1 MRNIDPN
8 GSGTGA
14 CMPEHDPVV
23 ICGMAMRL
31 PGGVSNSEQFWDLLI
46 NKRCGSIPVPKSRFN
61 AKGYYSEHKRPGTIQ
76 LKQAYFMDHV
86 GLDRF
91 DASHFPFSR
100 KEVEKMDP
108 VQRMLLEITWECLEN
123 AGETDWQGKNVG
135 CYVGSFMEDWGTE
148 MDRDT
153 QHFSTYP
160 AGKWD
165 IMLSN
170 RISYAYDFHGP
181 SMTHDGKKP
190 GLLNPNTF
198 AQEALIRHTYNIA
211 GITDYSQTSFFECHG
226 TGTPTGDPT
235 EVSAVTRVFGEK
247 GVLIGGVKPNT
258 GHSEGAAALT
268 SIIKVVLMLER
279 GIIAPNINFSTPNPD
294 IPWADGRIKV
304 PTESQPFPSDRRKR
318 VSVNAFGIGDE
329 LSKTEGESHL
339 MESQF
344 SLPCSTAVQIG
355 ITEILRSWSIRP
367 DAVCGHSSGEIAG
380 AFAAGALTADEAIV
394 VAYLRGYIPKSMGT
408 ARQGTMAAIGL
419 GSQDV
424 SKYLESGAF
433 VACENSQNSTTISG
447 DIAAIESAVAK
458 AKADG
463 VFARQLTVDRA
474 YHSPHMEVYGKA
486 YEEAIRPFIKSKAPE
501 IPFFSSVTEERVT
514 DAGALDAAYW
524 HQSLVQPVRFNG
536 SLRRLLRT
544 YGQATNP
551 VLIEVGARPALKGPI
566 KQILD
571 NFPNINASYVPTL
584 EHHSDGN
591 ENMQRAAGRLFCEN
605 VSFDHRAVTP
615 PGKPLTDAP
624 TYTWAHDESF
634 QEEHRIFKAYRD
646 CQFPMHDLL
655 GRQNFETSALEPTWR
670 KVLQVEDLPWLG
682 DHMINGQI
690 IFPFAAY
697 LSIAEEAL
705 RQVTGGVLEA
715 FSAKD
720 FSVTSA
726 LHLEPGNPAEIHTRL
741 RRIDESSFHVQITS
755 WKNDVWTEHCSAEVS
770 VGPFPL
776 RPRQGIKKKEFPR
789 LLSPQYWYTTVQ
801 DRGFTYGPTFRGLD
815 NISVSPYSREAT
827 ACVHPMDDPSDYL
840 IHPTALDQCF
850 QTLVTAGCH
859 GQHRKAKYVSM
870 PSSVKEIF
878 ISRATGNFWA
888 TATSNSSPL
897 GELSG
902 SLLAYTDDGKEV
914 MSMSGVQG
922 SQIATQA
929 GTDELPLLSHAR
941 WNAHANFYPFHE
953 LHGQD
958 SLATTIEI
966 LKLTN
971 PQLRVLEVGTGSDT
985 TTRVLLEH
993 LRPEKGRQYFSKY
1006 TYATLSSTAL
1016 REAEEAFS
1024 DIDGLEVGCLNPF
1037 SDDKPLDLESGSYDI
1052 VISNSPFD
1060 LIEDAKTFLNR
1071 FKDLLRPSGLLVLLD
1086 IPRHE
1091 GKVSESLLLA
1101 CKEGGFDVNNVEDR
1115 PLAAA
1120 TLILRLPVPVFSD
1133 NICIVSPEQPHQ
1145 LVDHFRSALESSS
1158 IPTRTCFSTK
1168 DIQADDALVFFW
1180 DIVKP
1185 YLYNITEEQFA
1196 PLIELLSGH
1205 KKPIIWVTPHSQ
1217 TSCTSPDSA
1226 MIHGLA
1232 RTLRSELKTDI
1243 TVVEL
1248 DTLVDNPGKL
1258 AQCLLQI
1265 VKSLPLRRFN
1275 DVLSPDFEFS
1285 INNGAVQVPRFDW
1298 TTARAELSQ
1307 CSSRRAAQLLSRLLP
1322 KKPRQID
1329 SLNWINFPLQDLEP
1343 GSVRVEV
1350 KASAI
1355 WKDDADTVKRIV
1367 DTSKLC
1373 LGHEGAGVITEVGR
1387 DVQGFQVVLLHFV
1400 QSHLSL
1406 ALVQILKSIGAKIH
1420 AIVDSETDQLILKND
1435 YQVPQSCIFTK
1446 GGEPI
1451 MNGSRVDYV
1460 LGLPGHQSEDLLKCL
1475 SSTGTF
1481 LDISDSPA
1489 TRGLPET
1496 LRSSQAYRVVNTALL
1511 SVEEPGLIGRA
1522 FQECKSSFSE
1532 KPRLSWTTLVSIFDA
1547 DHSREAFQAASQEG
1561 SRESKVILQAPDQD
1575 QRKKLEM
1582 SSSATGLSFRS
1593 DAAYLM
1599 VGGLGGLGRAVS
1611 TWMVENGAKEL
1622 VFLSRSSGGT
1632 SETSNFLEE
1641 LRSQGCLVKTV
1652 AGSVT
1657 NLDDVSRAIT
1667 SATRPIAGVIQMSMV
1682 LRDNATT
1689 RMTFTEWRECVSPKV
1704 DGTLNLH
1711 NALLHQQLDFFLL
1724 FSSMSGITGQIGQAN
1739 YNAANAYLDA
1749 FVKFRHGL
1757 GLPASV
1763 IDIGVM
1769 GGIGVVAQTDNME
1782 LRAKAAGYHVLGE
1795 QDLLDCMTASIL
1807 HSQPN
1812 PDATS
1817 DMSQM
1822 VLGLWS
1828 QKPLADPSTHVLW
1841 KRDARMGL
1849 AYSFNSQ
1856 RGSSAQEQAGEDK
1869 VDAIVFLAKTN
1880 PEKLQDEAT
1889 IELIVKHIG
1898 NAMSELLAQPDAE
1911 ILPTALLDDIGLD
1924 SLNAIE
1930 LTGWI
1935 SQYFFVELPLFDLI
1949 HTPTLWDLAVKEKL
1963 YRTINDDYNSRLVRV
1978 GPNELLT
1985 DDPEVLRR
1993 ANAVRGDYGKDGWYI
2008 SARFNPYQD
2017 TMITVLDKTLH
2028 DKMKAKTAAGY
2039 AGREIDLLEP
2049 SVDEQITS
2057 LITLLKTSYADTNV
2071 LVDMAELSV
2080 FLTMDVITS
2089 ASFGKPFGHLNA
2101 NADVFGF
2108 IEDVRKNW
2116 PVIALMLDAPI
2127 LRSVMFSK
2135 WFLSFSG
2142 PRPTDKRG
2150 LGQMMGIAE
2159 KHVGERFKTGSEQQR
2174 DMLGSWIKNGMS
2186 REECEAEGLFALVAG
2201 SDTTASV
2208 IRITLLHLMS
2218 NARVYSKFKDVIQ
2231 QAVKAGVSTPIT
2243 YDEGTKIPYLRAL
2256 IYEGIRIRAPATGLY
2271 PKTVPP
2277 QGETIHGV
2285 FVPGGTAICMNAPA
2299 MLKSRAM
2306 FGADADLF
2314 RPERFLEVDD
2324 ATRASLER
2332 EVEMA
2337 FGYGR
2342 YMCAGKPVAFM
2353 ELFKTFFELMR
2364 NFDFELANPVKPWDS
2379 YSYNVF
2385 VEENMW
2391 VKVTSAKVE

>member
-1 MRNIDPN
+1 
-8 GSGTGA
+8 
-14 CMPEHDPVV
+14 
-23 ICGMAMRL
+23 
-31 PGGVSNSEQFWDLLI
+31 
-46 NKRCGSIPVPKSRFN
+46 
-61 AKGYYSEHKRPGTIQ
+61 
-76 LKQAYFMDHV
+76 
-86 GLDRF
+86 
-91 DASHFPFSR
+91 
-100 KEVEKMDP
+100 
-108 VQRMLLEITWECLEN
+108 
-123 AGETDWQGKNVG
+123 
-135 CYVGSFMEDWGTE
+135 
-148 MDRDT
+148 
-153 QHFSTYP
+153 
-160 AGKWD
+160 
-165 IMLSN
+165 
-170 RISYAYDFHGP
+170 
-181 SMTHDGKKP
+181 
-190 GLLNPNTF
+190 
-198 AQEALIRHTYNIA
+198 
-211 GITDYSQTSFFECHG
+211 
-226 TGTPTGDPT
+226 
-235 EVSAVTRVFGEK
+235 
-247 GVLIGGVKPNT
+247 
-258 GHSEGAAALT
+258 
-268 SIIKVVLMLER
+268 
-279 GIIAPNINFSTPNPD
+279 
-294 IPWADGRIKV
+294 
-304 PTESQPFPSDRRKR
+304 
-318 VSVNAFGIGDE
+318 
-329 LSKTEGESHL
+329 
-339 MESQF
+339 
-344 SLPCSTAVQIG
+344 
-355 ITEILRSWSIRP
+355 
-367 DAVCGHSSGEIAG
+367 
-380 AFAAGALTADEAIV
+380 
-394 VAYLRGYIPKSMGT
+394 
-408 ARQGTMAAIGL
+408 MAAIGL

-458 AKADG
+458 AKADS

-501 IPFFSSVTEERVT
+501 VPFFSSVTEERVT

-524 HQSLVQPVRFNG
+524 LQSLVQPVRFNG

-571 NFPNINASYVPTL
+571 DFPNINASYVPTL

-591 ENMQRAAGRLFCEN
+591 ENMQKAAGRLFCEN
-605 VSFDHRAVTP
+605 VSFDHRDVTP
-615 PGKPLTDAP
+615 PGKPLTDVP

-755 WKNDVWTEHCSAEVS
+755 WKNDVWTEHCNAEVNA
-770 VGPFPL
+770 GPFPL

-789 LLSPQYWYTTVQ
+789 LLSPQHWYTTVQ
-801 DRGFTYGPTFRGLD
+801 DRGFTYGPTFRGMD

-827 ACVHPMDDPSDYL
+827 AFVHPMDDPSDYL

-929 GTDELPLLSHAR
+929 GTDELPLLSHAH
-941 WNAHANFYPFHE
+941 WYAHANFYPFHE

-958 SLATTIEI
+958 SLATAIDI
-966 LKLTN
+966 LKLTI

-1016 REAEEAFS
+1016 REAEEALS
-1024 DIDGLEVGCLNPF
+1024 DIEGLELGCLDPF

-1052 VISNSPFD
+1052 VISTSPFD
-1060 LIEDAKTFLNR
+1060 PIEDAKTFLNR
-1071 FKDLLRPSGLLVLLD
+1071 SKDLLRPSGLLVLLD

-1101 CKEGGFDVNNVEDR
+1101 CKESGFDVTSVEDR
-1115 PLAAA
+1115 PFSAA

-1158 IPTRTCFSTK
+1158 IPTRTCFGTK
-1168 DIQADDALVFFW
+1168 DIQADDALVFLW

-1248 DTLVDNPGKL
+1248 DTLVDNPRNL

-1275 DVLSPDFEFS
+1275 DVLSPDFEFL

-1298 TTARAELSQ
+1298 TTAQAELSR
-1307 CSSRRAAQLLSRLLP
+1307 CSSRRAAQFLSRLLP

-1329 SLNWINFPLQDLEP
+1329 SLNWINFPLQDLES

-1435 YQVPQSCIFTK
+1435 YQVRCVFTS

-1451 MNGSRVDYV
+1451 ISQIRASMNGSKVDYV
-1460 LGLPGHQSEDLLKCL
+1460 LGLPGLQSEDLLKCL

-1481 LDISDSPA
+1481 LDISDSLA
-1489 TRGLPET
+1489 TRGPPEA

-1511 SVEEPGLIGRA
+1511 SVEEPELIGRA
-1522 FQECKSSFSE
+1522 FQECKSYFSE

-1561 SRESKVILQAPDQD
+1561 SRESKVILQTPEQD

-1632 SETSNFLEE
+1632 PETSNFLEE

-1657 NLDDVSRAIT
+1657 NLDEVSRAIT

-1935 SQYFFVELPLFDLI
+1935 SQYFFVDLPLFDLI
-1949 HTPTLWDLAVKEKL
+1949 HTPTLWDLAVK
-1963 YRTINDDYNSRLVRV
+1963 V
-1978 GPNELLT
+1978 
-1985 DDPEVLRR
+1985 
-1993 ANAVRGDYGKDGWYI
+1993 
-2008 SARFNPYQD
+2008 
-2017 TMITVLDKTLH
+2017 
-2028 DKMKAKTAAGY
+2028 
-2039 AGREIDLLEP
+2039 
-2049 SVDEQITS
+2049 
-2057 LITLLKTSYADTNV
+2057 
-2071 LVDMAELSV
+2071 AELMYEQ
-2080 FLTMDVITS
+2080 FGQ
-2089 ASFGKPFGHLNA
+2089 ASN
-2101 NADVFGF
+2101 
-2108 IEDVRKNW
+2108 
-2116 PVIALMLDAPI
+2116 
-2127 LRSVMFSK
+2127 
-2135 WFLSFSG
+2135 
-2142 PRPTDKRG
+2142 
-2150 LGQMMGIAE
+2150 
-2159 KHVGERFKTGSEQQR
+2159 
-2174 DMLGSWIKNGMS
+2174 
-2186 REECEAEGLFALVAG
+2186 
-2201 SDTTASV
+2201 
-2208 IRITLLHLMS
+2208 
-2218 NARVYSKFKDVIQ
+2218 
-2231 QAVKAGVSTPIT
+2231 
-2243 YDEGTKIPYLRAL
+2243 
-2256 IYEGIRIRAPATGLY
+2256 
-2271 PKTVPP
+2271 
-2277 QGETIHGV
+2277 
-2285 FVPGGTAICMNAPA
+2285 
-2299 MLKSRAM
+2299 
-2306 FGADADLF
+2306 
-2314 RPERFLEVDD
+2314 
-2324 ATRASLER
+2324 
-2332 EVEMA
+2332 
-2337 FGYGR
+2337 
-2342 YMCAGKPVAFM
+2342 
-2353 ELFKTFFELMR
+2353 
-2364 NFDFELANPVKPWDS
+2364 
-2379 YSYNVF
+2379 
-2385 VEENMW
+2385 
-2391 VKVTSAKVE
+2391 

>member
-1 MRNIDPN
+1 MRSIDPN

-329 LSKTEGESHL
+329 LSKAEGESHL
-339 MESQF
+339 MESEF

-394 VAYLRGYIPKSMGT
+394 VAYFRGYIPKSMGT

-447 DIAAIESAVAK
+447 DIAAIDIAVAK

-501 IPFFSSVTEERVT
+501 VPFFSSVTEERVT

-571 NFPNINASYVPTL
+571 DFPNINASYVPTL

-815 NISVSPYSREAT
+815 NIS
-827 ACVHPMDDPSDYL
+827 
-840 IHPTALDQCF
+840 
-850 QTLVTAGCH
+850 
-859 GQHRKAKYVSM
+859 
-870 PSSVKEIF
+870 
-878 ISRATGNFWA
+878 
-888 TATSNSSPL
+888 
-897 GELSG
+897 
-902 SLLAYTDDGKEV
+902 
-914 MSMSGVQG
+914 
-922 SQIATQA
+922 
-929 GTDELPLLSHAR
+929 
-941 WNAHANFYPFHE
+941 
-953 LHGQD
+953 
-958 SLATTIEI
+958 
-966 LKLTN
+966 
-971 PQLRVLEVGTGSDT
+971 LRVLEVGTGSDT

-1016 REAEEAFS
+1016 REAEEVFS
-1024 DIDGLEVGCLNPF
+1024 DIEGLELGCMDPF

-1052 VISNSPFD
+1052 VISNPPFD

-1091 GKVSESLLLA
+1091 SKVSESLLLA
-1101 CKEGGFDVNNVEDR
+1101 CKESGFDVTNVEDR

-1133 NICIVSPEQPHQ
+1133 NVCIVSPEQPHQ

-1180 DIVKP
+1180 DIVRP
-1185 YLYNITEEQFA
+1185 YLYNITEGQFA

-1248 DTLVDNPGKL
+1248 DTLVDNPGNL

-1285 INNGAVQVPRFDW
+1285 IINGAVQVPRFDW
-1298 TTARAELSQ
+1298 TTPQAELSR
-1307 CSSRRAAQLLSRLLP
+1307 CSSRRTAQSLSRLLP

-1343 GSVRVEV
+1343 GNVRVEV
-1350 KASAI
+1350 KASAV
-1355 WKDDADTVKRIV
+1355 WKDI
-1367 DTSKLC
+1367 
-1373 LGHEGAGVITEVGR
+1373 
-1387 DVQGFQVVLLHFV
+1387 VLLHFV

-1420 AIVDSETDQLILKND
+1420 VIVNSETDQLILEND
-1435 YQVPQSCIFTK
+1435 YQVPQSCIFTS
-1446 GGEPI
+1446 GGETIISQI
-1451 MNGSRVDYV
+1451 MASMNKSKVDYV
-1460 LGLPGHQSEDLLKCL
+1460 LRLPYHQSEDLLKCL

-1481 LDISDSPA
+1481 LDISDSPTA
-1489 TRGLPET
+1489 RGIPEG

-1511 SVEEPGLIGRA
+1511 SVEEPELIGRA
-1522 FQECKSSFSE
+1522 FQKCKSYFSE
-1532 KPRLSWTTLVSIFDA
+1532 KPRVSWTTLVSIFNA

-1561 SRESKVILQAPDQD
+1561 SRESKVILQTPDQD

-1622 VFLSRSSGGT
+1622 VFLSRSSG
-1632 SETSNFLEE
+1632 ETPETFNFLEE

-1657 NLDDVSRAIT
+1657 NLNDVSRAIK
-1667 SATRPIAGVIQMSMV
+1667 SATKPIAGVIQMSMI

-1856 RGSSAQEQAGEDK
+1856 RGSSAQEHAGEDK

-1880 PEKLQDEAT
+1880 PEKLQDETT

-1898 NAMSELLAQPDAE
+1898 NAMSELLAQPEAE

-1935 SQYFFVELPLFDLI
+1935 SQYFFVDLPLFDLI
-1949 HTPTLWDLAVKEKL
+1949 HTPTLWDLAVK
-1963 YRTINDDYNSRLVRV
+1963 V
-1978 GPNELLT
+1978 
-1985 DDPEVLRR
+1985 
-1993 ANAVRGDYGKDGWYI
+1993 
-2008 SARFNPYQD
+2008 
-2017 TMITVLDKTLH
+2017 
-2028 DKMKAKTAAGY
+2028 
-2039 AGREIDLLEP
+2039 
-2049 SVDEQITS
+2049 
-2057 LITLLKTSYADTNV
+2057 
-2071 LVDMAELSV
+2071 AELMYEQ
-2080 FLTMDVITS
+2080 FGQ
-2089 ASFGKPFGHLNA
+2089 ASN
-2101 NADVFGF
+2101 
-2108 IEDVRKNW
+2108 
-2116 PVIALMLDAPI
+2116 
-2127 LRSVMFSK
+2127 
-2135 WFLSFSG
+2135 
-2142 PRPTDKRG
+2142 
-2150 LGQMMGIAE
+2150 
-2159 KHVGERFKTGSEQQR
+2159 
-2174 DMLGSWIKNGMS
+2174 
-2186 REECEAEGLFALVAG
+2186 
-2201 SDTTASV
+2201 
-2208 IRITLLHLMS
+2208 
-2218 NARVYSKFKDVIQ
+2218 
-2231 QAVKAGVSTPIT
+2231 
-2243 YDEGTKIPYLRAL
+2243 
-2256 IYEGIRIRAPATGLY
+2256 
-2271 PKTVPP
+2271 
-2277 QGETIHGV
+2277 
-2285 FVPGGTAICMNAPA
+2285 
-2299 MLKSRAM
+2299 
-2306 FGADADLF
+2306 
-2314 RPERFLEVDD
+2314 
-2324 ATRASLER
+2324 
-2332 EVEMA
+2332 
-2337 FGYGR
+2337 
-2342 YMCAGKPVAFM
+2342 
-2353 ELFKTFFELMR
+2353 
-2364 NFDFELANPVKPWDS
+2364 
-2379 YSYNVF
+2379 
-2385 VEENMW
+2385 
-2391 VKVTSAKVE
+2391 

>member
-181 SMTHDGKKP
+181 SMT
-190 GLLNPNTF
+190 
-198 AQEALIRHTYNIA
+198 
-211 GITDYSQTSFFECHG
+211 
-226 TGTPTGDPT
+226 
-235 EVSAVTRVFGEK
+235 
-247 GVLIGGVKPNT
+247 VKPNT

-318 VSVNAFGIGDE
+318 WPTMGKTLIESNSIFLQCIRRLDVALSRLPQPPSWKIEHE

-339 MESQF
+339 MESEF

-394 VAYLRGYIPKSMGT
+394 VAYFRGYIPKSMGT

-447 DIAAIESAVAK
+447 DIAAIENAVAK

-501 IPFFSSVTEERVT
+501 VPFFSSVTEERVT
-514 DAGALDAAYW
+514 DSGALDAAYW

-566 KQILD
+566 KQTLD
-571 NFPNINASYVPTL
+571 DFPNINASYVPTL

-615 PGKPLTDAP
+615 PGKPLTDTP

-690 IFPFAAY
+690 ILPFAAY

-715 FSAKD
+715 FSAKH

-770 VGPFPL
+770 AGPFPL

-878 ISRATGNFWA
+878 ISRAAGNFWA

-953 LHGQD
+953 LQGQD
-958 SLATTIEI
+958 SLANAIDI

-1006 TYATLSSTAL
+1006 TYATLSSTTL
-1016 REAEEAFS
+1016 GQAEEVLS
-1024 DIDGLEVGCLNPF
+1024 DIEGLELGCLDPL
-1037 SDDKPLDLESGSYDI
+1037 SDDKPLDLEYGSYDI
-1052 VISNSPFD
+1052 VISTSSFD
-1060 LIEDAKTFLNR
+1060 LIEEAKISLSR

-1091 GKVSESLLLA
+1091 GKVPESLFLA
-1101 CKEGGFDVNNVEDR
+1101 CKESGFDMNNMEDKA
-1115 PLAAA
+1115 LTAA
-1120 TLILRLPVPVFSD
+1120 TLILKLPMPVFSD
-1133 NICIVSPEQPHQ
+1133 NICIVSPEQSHQ
-1145 LVDHFRSALESSS
+1145 LVDH
-1158 IPTRTCFSTK
+1158 FSTK

-1185 YLYNITEEQFA
+1185 YLYNLTEEQFA

-1205 KKPIIWVTPHSQ
+1205 KKPIIWVTPQSQ
-1217 TSCTSPDSA
+1217 TSCTNPDSA

-1248 DTLVDNPGKL
+1248 DTLVDDPENL
-1258 AQCLLQI
+1258 AQSLLQI

-1275 DVLSPDFEFS
+1275 DVFSPDFEYS
-1285 INNGAVQVPRFDW
+1285 IKNGVVQVPRFDW
-1298 TTARAELSQ
+1298 TTAQAELSR
-1307 CSSRRAAQLLSRLLP
+1307 CSSRRAAQFLSRLLP

-1343 GSVRVEV
+1343 GKVRVEV
-1350 KASAI
+1350 KASAV

-1387 DVQGFQVVLLHFV
+1387 DVQGFQVGDRVMFLSSGTFTSHLDISPTRCLRLGEELPFEVASSMPFSYAAAFMAVVEFGRIQKDAVVLLHFI

-1406 ALVQILKSIGAKIH
+1406 ALMQILKSIGAKIY
-1420 AIVDSETDQLILKND
+1420 ATVDSEIDQLVLEND
-1435 YQVPQSCIFTK
+1435 YQVPQSCIFTS
-1446 GGEPI
+1446 GGETTVSQI
-1451 MNGSRVDYV
+1451 RASMNGSKVDYV
-1460 LGLPGHQSEDLLKCL
+1460 LGLPSHQSEDLLKCL

-1489 TRGLPET
+1489 TRGLPEA

-1511 SVEEPGLIGRA
+1511 SVEEPELIGRA
-1522 FQECKSSFSE
+1522 FQECKSYFSE
-1532 KPRLSWTTLVSIFDA
+1532 KPRLGWTTLLSIFDA

-1561 SRESKVILQAPDQD
+1561 SRESKVILQTPDQD

-1611 TWMVENGAKEL
+1611 TWMVEDGAKEL
-1622 VFLSRSSGGT
+1622 VFLSRSSGET
-1632 SETSNFLEE
+1632 PETSKFLEE
-1641 LRSQGCLVKTV
+1641 LRSLGCLVKTV

-1657 NLDDVSRAIT
+1657 NSDDVSRAIK

-1689 RMTFTEWRECVSPKV
+1689 RMTFTEWRDCVSPKV

-1711 NALLHQQLDFFLL
+1711 KAVLHQQLDFFLL

-1812 PDATS
+1812 PDTTS
-1817 DMSQM
+1817 DMSQI

-1935 SQYFFVELPLFDLI
+1935 SQYFFVDLPLFDLI
-1949 HTPTLWDLAVKEKL
+1949 HTPTLWDLAVK
-1963 YRTINDDYNSRLVRV
+1963 V
-1978 GPNELLT
+1978 
-1985 DDPEVLRR
+1985 
-1993 ANAVRGDYGKDGWYI
+1993 
-2008 SARFNPYQD
+2008 
-2017 TMITVLDKTLH
+2017 
-2028 DKMKAKTAAGY
+2028 
-2039 AGREIDLLEP
+2039 
-2049 SVDEQITS
+2049 
-2057 LITLLKTSYADTNV
+2057 
-2071 LVDMAELSV
+2071 AELMYEQ
-2080 FLTMDVITS
+2080 FGQ
-2089 ASFGKPFGHLNA
+2089 ASN
-2101 NADVFGF
+2101 
-2108 IEDVRKNW
+2108 
-2116 PVIALMLDAPI
+2116 
-2127 LRSVMFSK
+2127 
-2135 WFLSFSG
+2135 
-2142 PRPTDKRG
+2142 
-2150 LGQMMGIAE
+2150 
-2159 KHVGERFKTGSEQQR
+2159 
-2174 DMLGSWIKNGMS
+2174 
-2186 REECEAEGLFALVAG
+2186 
-2201 SDTTASV
+2201 
-2208 IRITLLHLMS
+2208 
-2218 NARVYSKFKDVIQ
+2218 
-2231 QAVKAGVSTPIT
+2231 
-2243 YDEGTKIPYLRAL
+2243 
-2256 IYEGIRIRAPATGLY
+2256 
-2271 PKTVPP
+2271 
-2277 QGETIHGV
+2277 
-2285 FVPGGTAICMNAPA
+2285 
-2299 MLKSRAM
+2299 
-2306 FGADADLF
+2306 
-2314 RPERFLEVDD
+2314 
-2324 ATRASLER
+2324 
-2332 EVEMA
+2332 
-2337 FGYGR
+2337 
-2342 YMCAGKPVAFM
+2342 
-2353 ELFKTFFELMR
+2353 
-2364 NFDFELANPVKPWDS
+2364 
-2379 YSYNVF
+2379 
-2385 VEENMW
+2385 
-2391 VKVTSAKVE
+2391 

>member
-279 GIIAPNINFSTPNPD
+279 GIIAPNINFSTPNPE

-329 LSKTEGESHL
+329 LSKAEGESHL
-339 MESQF
+339 MESEF

-394 VAYLRGYIPKSMGT
+394 VAYFRGYIPKSMGT
-408 ARQGTMAAIGL
+408 ARRGTMAAIGL

-447 DIAAIESAVAK
+447 DIAAIESAVSK

-501 IPFFSSVTEERVT
+501 VPFFSSVTEERVT

-524 HQSLVQPVRFNG
+524 HQSLVQPVRFNE

-571 NFPNINASYVPTL
+571 DFPNINASYVPTL

-726 LHLEPGNPAEIHTRL
+726 LQLEPGNPAEIHTRL

-770 VGPFPL
+770 AGPFPL

-815 NISVSPYSREAT
+815 DISVSPYSREAT

-958 SLATTIEI
+958 SLATAIDI

-1024 DIDGLEVGCLNPF
+1024 DIEGLELGCLDPF

-1060 LIEDAKTFLNR
+1060 LIEDGKTFLNR

-1101 CKEGGFDVNNVEDR
+1101 CKEGGFDVTNVEDR

-1168 DIQADDALVFFW
+1168 DIQADEALVFFW

-1248 DTLVDNPGKL
+1248 DTLVDNPGNL

-1275 DVLSPDFEFS
+1275 DVLSPDFEFF

-1298 TTARAELSQ
+1298 TTAQAELSR
-1307 CSSRRAAQLLSRLLP
+1307 CSSRRAAQFLSRLLP

-1329 SLNWINFPLQDLEP
+1329 SLNWINFPLQDLES

-1373 LGHEGAGVITEVGR
+1373 LGHEGAGVITEV
-1387 DVQGFQVVLLHFV
+1387 VLLHFV

-1420 AIVDSETDQLILKND
+1420 AIVDSETDQWILEND
-1435 YQVPQSCIFTK
+1435 YQVPQSCIFTR
-1446 GGEPI
+1446 GGETI
-1451 MNGSRVDYV
+1451 ISQIRTSINGSRVDYV

-1481 LDISDSPA
+1481 LDISDLLA

-1511 SVEEPGLIGRA
+1511 SVEEPELIGRA
-1522 FQECKSSFSE
+1522 FQECKSYFSE

-1561 SRESKVILQAPDQD
+1561 SRESKVILQTPDQD

-1632 SETSNFLEE
+1632 PETSNFLEE

-1657 NLDDVSRAIT
+1657 NLDDVSGAIK
-1667 SATRPIAGVIQMSMV
+1667 SATKPIAGVIQMSMV

-1856 RGSSAQEQAGEDK
+1856 RGSSVQEQAGEDK

-1935 SQYFFVELPLFDLI
+1935 SQYFFVDLPLFDLI
-1949 HTPTLWDLAVKEKL
+1949 HTPTLWDLAVKVAEL
-1963 YRTINDDYNSRLVRV
+1963 IRLVRV

>member
-181 SMTHDGKKP
+181 SMTTFDADCNGYGRGEAINAVYVKRLSHALRDGNPIRAIIRSTATQHDGKKP

-318 VSVNAFGIGDE
+318 WPTMGKRLIESNSIFLQCIRRLDVALSRLPQPPSWKIEHE
-329 LSKTEGESHL
+329 LSKAEGESRV
-339 MESQF
+339 MESEF
-344 SLPCSTAVQIG
+344 SLPCSTAIQIG

-394 VAYLRGYIPKSMGT
+394 VAYFRGYIPKSMGT

-447 DIAAIESAVAK
+447 DIAAIESAVLK

-474 YHSPHMEVYGKA
+474 YHSPHMEVYGKG

-501 IPFFSSVTEERVT
+501 VPFFSSVTEERVT
-514 DAGALDAAYW
+514 NSGALDAAYW

-566 KQILD
+566 KQTLD
-571 NFPNINASYVPTL
+571 DFPNINASYVPTL
-584 EHHSDGN
+584 EHQSDGN
-591 ENMQRAAGRLFCEN
+591 ENMQRAAGRMFCEN

-655 GRQNFETSALEPTWR
+655 GLQNFETSALEPTWR
-670 KVLQVEDLPWLG
+670 KVLQVEDLPWLA

-755 WKNDVWTEHCSAEVS
+755 WKNDVWTEHCTAEVS
-770 VGPFPL
+770 AGPFPL

-815 NISVSPYSREAT
+815 NIS
-827 ACVHPMDDPSDYL
+827 
-840 IHPTALDQCF
+840 
-850 QTLVTAGCH
+850 
-859 GQHRKAKYVSM
+859 HRKAKYVSM

-953 LHGQD
+953 LQGQD
-958 SLATTIEI
+958 SLANAIDI

-985 TTRVLLEH
+985 TTRILLEH

-1006 TYATLSSTAL
+1006 TYATLSSTTL
-1016 REAEEAFS
+1016 GEAEEALS
-1024 DIDGLEVGCLNPF
+1024 DIEGLELGCLDPF
-1037 SDDKPLDLESGSYDI
+1037 SDEKPLDLESGSYDI
-1052 VISNSPFD
+1052 VISTS
-1060 LIEDAKTFLNR
+1060 
-1071 FKDLLRPSGLLVLLD
+1071 
-1086 IPRHE
+1086 
-1091 GKVSESLLLA
+1091 
-1101 CKEGGFDVNNVEDR
+1101 
-1115 PLAAA
+1115 
-1120 TLILRLPVPVFSD
+1120 
-1133 NICIVSPEQPHQ
+1133 PHQ
-1145 LVDHFRSALESSS
+1145 LVDHF
-1158 IPTRTCFSTK
+1158 STK
-1168 DIQADDALVFFW
+1168 DIQTDDALVFFW

-1185 YLYNITEEQFA
+1185 YLYNITEEHFA

-1205 KKPIIWVTPHSQ
+1205 KKPIIWVTPQSQ
-1217 TSCTSPDSA
+1217 TSCTNPDSA

-1248 DTLVDNPGKL
+1248 DTLVDDPENL
-1258 AQCLLQI
+1258 AQSLLQI

-1285 INNGAVQVPRFDW
+1285 ISNGTVKVPRFDW
-1298 TTARAELSQ
+1298 TTAQVELSR
-1307 CSSRRAAQLLSRLLP
+1307 CSSRRAAQFLSRLLP

-1343 GSVRVEV
+1343 GNVRVEV
-1350 KASAI
+1350 KASAV

-1373 LGHEGAGVITEVGR
+1373 LGHEGAGVITEV
-1387 DVQGFQVVLLHFV
+1387 VLLHFV

-1406 ALVQILKSIGAKIH
+1406 ALVQILKSIGAKIY
-1420 AIVDSETDQLILKND
+1420 ATVDSEIDQLILEND
-1435 YQVPQSCIFTK
+1435 YQVPQSCIFTS
-1446 GGEPI
+1446 GGETI
-1451 MNGSRVDYV
+1451 ISKIRASMNGSKVDYV

-1489 TRGLPET
+1489 TKGLPEA

-1511 SVEEPGLIGRA
+1511 SVEEPELIGRA
-1522 FQECKSSFSE
+1522 FQECKSYFSE
-1532 KPRLSWTTLVSIFDA
+1532 KPRLGWTTLLSMFDA

-1561 SRESKVILQAPDQD
+1561 SREFKVILQTPDQD

-1622 VFLSRSSGGT
+1622 VFLSRSSGET
-1632 SETSNFLEE
+1632 PETSNFLEE

-1657 NLDDVSRAIT
+1657 NLDDVSRAIK

-1711 NALLHQQLDFFLL
+1711 KALLHQQLDFFLL

-1812 PDATS
+1812 PDTTS
-1817 DMSQM
+1817 DMSQI

-1935 SQYFFVELPLFDLI
+1935 SQYFFVDLPLFDLI
-1949 HTPTLWDLAVKEKL
+1949 HTPTLWDLAVK
-1963 YRTINDDYNSRLVRV
+1963 V
-1978 GPNELLT
+1978 
-1985 DDPEVLRR
+1985 
-1993 ANAVRGDYGKDGWYI
+1993 
-2008 SARFNPYQD
+2008 
-2017 TMITVLDKTLH
+2017 
-2028 DKMKAKTAAGY
+2028 
-2039 AGREIDLLEP
+2039 
-2049 SVDEQITS
+2049 
-2057 LITLLKTSYADTNV
+2057 
-2071 LVDMAELSV
+2071 AELMYEQ
-2080 FLTMDVITS
+2080 FGQ
-2089 ASFGKPFGHLNA
+2089 ASN
-2101 NADVFGF
+2101 
-2108 IEDVRKNW
+2108 
-2116 PVIALMLDAPI
+2116 
-2127 LRSVMFSK
+2127 
-2135 WFLSFSG
+2135 
-2142 PRPTDKRG
+2142 
-2150 LGQMMGIAE
+2150 
-2159 KHVGERFKTGSEQQR
+2159 
-2174 DMLGSWIKNGMS
+2174 
-2186 REECEAEGLFALVAG
+2186 
-2201 SDTTASV
+2201 
-2208 IRITLLHLMS
+2208 
-2218 NARVYSKFKDVIQ
+2218 
-2231 QAVKAGVSTPIT
+2231 
-2243 YDEGTKIPYLRAL
+2243 
-2256 IYEGIRIRAPATGLY
+2256 
-2271 PKTVPP
+2271 
-2277 QGETIHGV
+2277 
-2285 FVPGGTAICMNAPA
+2285 
-2299 MLKSRAM
+2299 
-2306 FGADADLF
+2306 
-2314 RPERFLEVDD
+2314 
-2324 ATRASLER
+2324 
-2332 EVEMA
+2332 
-2337 FGYGR
+2337 
-2342 YMCAGKPVAFM
+2342 
-2353 ELFKTFFELMR
+2353 
-2364 NFDFELANPVKPWDS
+2364 
-2379 YSYNVF
+2379 
-2385 VEENMW
+2385 
-2391 VKVTSAKVE
+2391 

>member
-31 PGGVSNSEQFWDLLI
+31 PGGVSNSEQFWDLLV

-181 SMTHDGKKP
+181 SMTVRTGCSATLVALNLAEQAVKSGECSSAIVAGCNIFLSAASATKASYGTLGTVLSPDGICKTFDADCNGYGRGEAINAVYVKRLSHALRDGNPIRAIIRSTATQHDGKKP

-318 VSVNAFGIGDE
+318 VSVNAFGIGGTNAHAILEAYEGNNVSRSALTSSRKGSHLLLFSASNPQSLHMLEEAYKQHASERRANLNDLAYTLGCRRSYLNYRSFLIAHDGSDGPHFTESESLGSTTSTKARRTVFVFNGQGAQWPTMGKTLIDSNSIFLQCIRRLDVALSRLPQPPSWKIEHE
-329 LSKTEGESHL
+329 LSKAEGGSHL
-339 MESQF
+339 MESEF

-394 VAYLRGYIPKSMGT
+394 AAYFRGYIPKSMGT

-447 DIAAIESAVAK
+447 DIAAIESAVSK

-501 IPFFSSVTEERVT
+501 VPFFSSVTEERVT

-571 NFPNINASYVPTL
+571 DFPNINASYVPTL

-770 VGPFPL
+770 AGPFPL
-776 RPRQGIKKKEFPR
+776 RPRQDIKKKEFPR

-815 NISVSPYSREAT
+815 DISVSPYSREAT

-958 SLATTIEI
+958 SLATAIDI

-1024 DIDGLEVGCLNPF
+1024 DIEGLELGCLDPF

-1060 LIEDAKTFLNR
+1060 LIEDGKTFLNR

-1101 CKEGGFDVNNVEDR
+1101 CKEGGFDVTNVEDR

-1168 DIQADDALVFFW
+1168 DIQADEALVFFW

-1248 DTLVDNPGKL
+1248 DTLVDNPGNL

-1275 DVLSPDFEFS
+1275 DVLSPDFEFF

-1298 TTARAELSQ
+1298 TTAQAELSR
-1307 CSSRRAAQLLSRLLP
+1307 CSSRRAAQFLSRLLP

-1329 SLNWINFPLQDLEP
+1329 SLNWINFPLQDLES

-1387 DVQGFQVVLLHFV
+1387 DVQGFRVGDRVMFLSSGALTSHLDISPTRCLRLEEETSFEIASSLPFSYAAAFLAVVEFGRIQKDAVVLLHFV

-1420 AIVDSETDQLILKND
+1420 AIVDSETDQWILEND
-1435 YQVPQSCIFTK
+1435 YQVPQSGIFTR
-1446 GGEPI
+1446 GGETI
-1451 MNGSRVDYV
+1451 ISQIRTSINGSRVDYV

-1511 SVEEPGLIGRA
+1511 SVEEPELIGRA
-1522 FQECKSSFSE
+1522 FQECKSYFSE

-1561 SRESKVILQAPDQD
+1561 SRESKVILQTPDQD

-1632 SETSNFLEE
+1632 PETSNFLEE

-1657 NLDDVSRAIT
+1657 NLDDVSGAIK
-1667 SATRPIAGVIQMSMV
+1667 SATKPVAGVIQMSMV

-1856 RGSSAQEQAGEDK
+1856 RGSSVQEQAGEDK

-1935 SQYFFVELPLFDLI
+1935 SQYFFVDLPLFDLI
-1949 HTPTLWDLAVKEKL
+1949 HTPTLWDLAVK
-1963 YRTINDDYNSRLVRV
+1963 V
-1978 GPNELLT
+1978 
-1985 DDPEVLRR
+1985 
-1993 ANAVRGDYGKDGWYI
+1993 
-2008 SARFNPYQD
+2008 
-2017 TMITVLDKTLH
+2017 
-2028 DKMKAKTAAGY
+2028 
-2039 AGREIDLLEP
+2039 
-2049 SVDEQITS
+2049 
-2057 LITLLKTSYADTNV
+2057 
-2071 LVDMAELSV
+2071 AEL
-2080 FLTMDVITS
+2080 MYEQ
-2089 ASFGKPFGHLNA
+2089 FGQA
-2101 NADVFGF
+2101 N
-2108 IEDVRKNW
+2108 N
-2116 PVIALMLDAPI
+2116 
-2127 LRSVMFSK
+2127 
-2135 WFLSFSG
+2135 
-2142 PRPTDKRG
+2142 
-2150 LGQMMGIAE
+2150 
-2159 KHVGERFKTGSEQQR
+2159 
-2174 DMLGSWIKNGMS
+2174 
-2186 REECEAEGLFALVAG
+2186 
-2201 SDTTASV
+2201 
-2208 IRITLLHLMS
+2208 
-2218 NARVYSKFKDVIQ
+2218 
-2231 QAVKAGVSTPIT
+2231 
-2243 YDEGTKIPYLRAL
+2243 
-2256 IYEGIRIRAPATGLY
+2256 
-2271 PKTVPP
+2271 
-2277 QGETIHGV
+2277 
-2285 FVPGGTAICMNAPA
+2285 
-2299 MLKSRAM
+2299 
-2306 FGADADLF
+2306 
-2314 RPERFLEVDD
+2314 
-2324 ATRASLER
+2324 
-2332 EVEMA
+2332 
-2337 FGYGR
+2337 
-2342 YMCAGKPVAFM
+2342 
-2353 ELFKTFFELMR
+2353 
-2364 NFDFELANPVKPWDS
+2364 
-2379 YSYNVF
+2379 
-2385 VEENMW
+2385 
-2391 VKVTSAKVE
+2391 

>member
-1 MRNIDPN
+1 MRNIDPD

-279 GIIAPNINFSTPNPD
+279 GVIAPNINFSTPNPD

-329 LSKTEGESHL
+329 LSKAEGESRL
-339 MESQF
+339 MESEF

-394 VAYLRGYIPKSMGT
+394 VAYFRGYVPKSMGT

-447 DIAAIESAVAK
+447 DIAVIESAVAK

-501 IPFFSSVTEERVT
+501 VPFFSSVTEERVT
-514 DAGALDAAYW
+514 DAGALGAAYW

-544 YGQATNP
+544 YGQATNL

-566 KQILD
+566 KQTLD
-571 NFPNINASYVPTL
+571 DFPNINASYVPTL
-584 EHHSDGN
+584 EHHSEGN

-615 PGKPLTDAP
+615 PGKPLTDVP

-770 VGPFPL
+770 TGPFPL

-815 NISVSPYSREAT
+815 NIS
-827 ACVHPMDDPSDYL
+827 
-840 IHPTALDQCF
+840 
-850 QTLVTAGCH
+850 
-859 GQHRKAKYVSM
+859 
-870 PSSVKEIF
+870 
-878 ISRATGNFWA
+878 
-888 TATSNSSPL
+888 
-897 GELSG
+897 
-902 SLLAYTDDGKEV
+902 
-914 MSMSGVQG
+914 
-922 SQIATQA
+922 
-929 GTDELPLLSHAR
+929 
-941 WNAHANFYPFHE
+941 
-953 LHGQD
+953 
-958 SLATTIEI
+958 
-966 LKLTN
+966 
-971 PQLRVLEVGTGSDT
+971 LRVLEVGTGSDT

-1016 REAEEAFS
+1016 REAEEVFS
-1024 DIDGLEVGCLNPF
+1024 DMEGLELGCMDPF

-1052 VISNSPFD
+1052 VISNPPFD

-1101 CKEGGFDVNNVEDR
+1101 CKESGFDVTNVEDR

-1133 NICIVSPEQPHQ
+1133 NVCIVSPEQPHQ

-1180 DIVKP
+1180 DIVRP
-1185 YLYNITEEQFA
+1185 YLYNITEGQFA

-1248 DTLVDNPGKL
+1248 DTLVDNPGNL

-1285 INNGAVQVPRFDW
+1285 IINGAVQVPRFDW
-1298 TTARAELSQ
+1298 TTPQAELSR
-1307 CSSRRAAQLLSRLLP
+1307 CSSRRTAQSLSRLLP

-1343 GSVRVEV
+1343 GNVRVEV
-1350 KASAI
+1350 KASAV
-1355 WKDDADTVKRIV
+1355 WKDI
-1367 DTSKLC
+1367 
-1373 LGHEGAGVITEVGR
+1373 
-1387 DVQGFQVVLLHFV
+1387 VLLHFV

-1420 AIVDSETDQLILKND
+1420 VIVNSETDQLILEND
-1435 YQVPQSCIFTK
+1435 YQVPQSCIFTS
-1446 GGEPI
+1446 GGETIISQI
-1451 MNGSRVDYV
+1451 MASMNKSKVDYV
-1460 LGLPGHQSEDLLKCL
+1460 LRLPDHQAEDLLKCL

-1481 LDISDSPA
+1481 LDISDSPTA
-1489 TRGLPET
+1489 RGIPEG
-1496 LRSSQAYRVVNTALL
+1496 LRSSQAYRVVNTALM
-1511 SVEEPGLIGRA
+1511 SVEEPELIGRA
-1522 FQECKSSFSE
+1522 FQKCKSYFSE
-1532 KPRLSWTTLVSIFDA
+1532 KPRVSWTTLVSIFDA

-1561 SRESKVILQAPDQD
+1561 SRESKVILQTPDQD

-1622 VFLSRSSGGT
+1622 VFLSRSSG
-1632 SETSNFLEE
+1632 ETPETFNFLEE

-1657 NLDDVSRAIT
+1657 NLNDVSRAIK
-1667 SATRPIAGVIQMSMV
+1667 SATKPIAGVIQMSMI

-1856 RGSSAQEQAGEDK
+1856 RGSSAQEHAGEDK

-1898 NAMSELLAQPDAE
+1898 NAMSELLAQPEAE

-1935 SQYFFVELPLFDLI
+1935 SQYFFVDLPLFDLI

-1963 YRTINDDYNSRLVRV
+1963 YRAINDDYNSRLVRV

-2057 LITLLKTSYADTNV
+2057 LVTLLKTSYADTNV